1 MANAEAIGRSK
12 VNPRG
17 LPYDPLE
24 TVLAGQKELHSKT
37 GPEALLRQKRI
48 AQLKQMP
55 VPRAQRHILE
65 KASSL
70 LPTPLL
76 EANSAGRRKR
86 RLNLPQRLL
95 ALTEFKTWMAERFPS
110 PEAARSE
117 LRLTTVEGGWRD
129 LFVQALAQRDYPYG
143 TIGAK
148 VFFFFCDADEDDLI
162 SWQDITEALEAS
174 SGNPGVPP
182 AFPPIA
188 LFSSQIAPMANVS
201 DARDM
206 EIPMAAT
213 QTAEHQE
220 QEGNVMK
227 ELLDRPYINKHTGL
241 DFLVMCFMG
250 AILGLLSIPY
260 CAGVEDIPKFW
271 LRRFGPAGFVEENLE
286 LSSQIF
292 FRRGGASW
300 ILFCWGFCTAVG
312 VLKVLV
318 KLDKFPSFIDELKHQ
333 HVDPLVNLKVVVCCI
348 ASLSAGAVM
357 GLEAGLGS
365 VGAALGFL
373 LWKAAEKILPS
384 TSDTL
389 SDQRRRIYILAGLAG
404 AFGTIFPAPVV
415 SVILVSE
422 IATAGTERSVA
433 EEEFMT
439 GRRLPKKVFFYLV
452 PVAVSAFV
460 VAYAV
465 NYAIT
470 KSHKIP
476 PPLYDRG
483 YDNLS
488 VFTGVGLG
496 AIAAVAV
503 VIFLLIGALMKA
515 IFTLVGSPLER
526 RLGVPTR
533 QIVTASLAG
542 LITGVAIYLFPLAC
556 GSGKDGMMPTRSLSH
571 ADKITVA
578 ELFGKARG
586 LDGIGAMPGDSH
598 CSHISNANVLKWFEY
613 NAFIKEA
620 AVVMDEQIV
629 PLEHKDDDFT
639 DETSLEKPHKD
650 AQDACDVPVSM
661 TAVVPGPKGTA
672 TPKFV
677 GPNCDLDVDVISKAS
692 SFSKKS
698 SQKFQ
703 LHVGW
708 RDLGGG
714 SQRNSR
720 RTAQK
725 LWQRLWCGL
734 AMLLILY
741 DTFSIPLELLR
752 LPELPGLYGASF
764 AIAVHNWLRHK
775 SRETKA
781 VCNAFVTVMGLLC
794 SLHLLTC
801 LWFGVGRLPGGWV
814 TQEIFTSIPF
824 PEQYRMTLEWS
835 LSRLPPSRTTENLLL
850 DTQVERGLALL
861 ATALGMLCG
870 AIFTSIV
877 TNDISDIRRIKRL
890 HSEAECQLADFLV
903 TYPVSH
909 DLEKQLQDYLQRN
922 RSPSSAIQPP
932 CKKEM
937 LVVLP
942 SFLFRELYRE
952 ALSPIDF
959 CAQCL
964 LDWNVAPHE
973 TLFNTGQKCQGM
985 LFIGRGQVFYET
997 GALSACDFALSG
1009 GGSVGAVLPEEA
1021 VLRQELSEAS
1031 LALAKVVAYW
1041 ACAHGGLVGGIF
1053 YPLLYFGLTLGEIC
1067 AKVFHIGNHLVHMAI
1082 LVKRHVAL
1090 TFVVLAL
1097 SVATQ
1102 VGSGAFQ
1109 APGPLLHETVVSSRD
1124 ARRLKRKWRF
1134 QAVTVWGKVCSH
1146 PVISRTTAL
1155 VTWMLHSLPSILTGF
1170 SLSPIDAVPQQA
1182 CHYNSFLLSC
1192 APDLVSPGSELSA
1205 SAGRDLDF
1213 EVQPVDKQWTD
1224 STDLEKQTKLCA
1236 DASQQHERPCTER
1249 GFCRVWPGPA
1259 ESCSAETARS
1269 KPTAVERDPTECP
1282 HLDEWCNTVPSQ
1294 KMHETMTSQPDGCS
1308 VPASRMGK
1316 SFSDA
1321 KILES
1326 FSLIDNDDDDQM
1338 WTACQIAEYEQH
1350 YIPNLVPQKLGAV
1363 PRGCETFLT
1372 FRAFAPGGCG
1382 AFLSHARSAFNSVL
1396 PSGRDS
1402 VLQAELNSECAFDNT
1417 PQIHE
1422 AKALQP
1428 VPEGADDRSAVSVG
1442 TEIMGTPGNNLLPIP
1457 DTSNDIGFSDLY
1469 VKQGDALQSC
1479 HRHSTC
1485 AASAHTSHT
1494 PPHARAEVE
1503 VRVPMPKVFALIAQF
1518 AWFSTCIIACGASI
1532 AAMLCIA
1539 SNVAAEPSEAT
1550 SEANPPSVA
1559 QLLLARPA
1567 LITACL
1573 LGIAM
1578 LAIMCHMFPGT
1589 TNALR
1594 VPPAWGPEQ
1603 EQNYPF
1609 RQWTRDV
1616 MLWSIASEMDPA
1628 RKAASVMLVLKG
1640 AAKELSRQIP
1650 PQAIVDGGLIH
1661 GVQVDPLTYLMH
1673 ALQER
1678 FGNLGE
1684 EVRVQA
1690 ITELM
1695 GFNRKG
1701 NEPIDSLLVRFDS
1714 IRSRA
1719 AEQGGAIVS
1728 VQGVTWILLRAIE
1741 ISDQQLIHLL
1751 TPFHN

>member
-578 ELFGKARG
+578 ELFG
-586 LDGIGAMPGDSH
+586 
-598 CSHISNANVLKWFEY
+598 
-613 NAFIKEA
+613 
-620 AVVMDEQIV
+620 
-629 PLEHKDDDFT
+629 
-639 DETSLEKPHKD
+639 
-650 AQDACDVPVSM
+650 
-661 TAVVPGPKGTA
+661 
-672 TPKFV
+672 
-677 GPNCDLDVDVISKAS
+677 
-692 SFSKKS
+692 
-698 SQKFQ
+698 
-703 LHVGW
+703 
-708 RDLGGG
+708 
-714 SQRNSR
+714 
-720 RTAQK
+720 
-725 LWQRLWCGL
+725 
-734 AMLLILY
+734 
-741 DTFSIPLELLR
+741 
-752 LPELPGLYGASF
+752 
-764 AIAVHNWLRHK
+764 
-775 SRETKA
+775 
-781 VCNAFVTVMGLLC
+781 
-794 SLHLLTC
+794 
-801 LWFGVGRLPGGWV
+801 
-814 TQEIFTSIPF
+814 
-824 PEQYRMTLEWS
+824 
-835 LSRLPPSRTTENLLL
+835 
-850 DTQVERGLALL
+850 
-861 ATALGMLCG
+861 
-870 AIFTSIV
+870 
-877 TNDISDIRRIKRL
+877 
-890 HSEAECQLADFLV
+890 
-903 TYPVSH
+903 
-909 DLEKQLQDYLQRN
+909 
-922 RSPSSAIQPP
+922 
-932 CKKEM
+932 
-937 LVVLP
+937 
-942 SFLFRELYRE
+942 
-952 ALSPIDF
+952 
-959 CAQCL
+959 
-964 LDWNVAPHE
+964 
-973 TLFNTGQKCQGM
+973 
-985 LFIGRGQVFYET
+985 
-997 GALSACDFALSG
+997 
-1009 GGSVGAVLPEEA
+1009 
-1021 VLRQELSEAS
+1021 